1 MTIFLTLLGKIL
13 PLYFSILLGLFST
26 LFLSCDK
33 NTIAKILLF
42 ILAPLIVF
50 NATISVKLDASV
62 LFLPIF
68 FFLLSSTL
76 AFILLFVFKR
86 IYSDNTANLLA
97 FSTSTG
103 NTGNIG
109 IPLAILFLEP
119 HLVDVF
125 IFTVLASILYQNS
138 VGYYITAKGHFTAK
152 ESIKKVLKLPV
163 LYAFILGI
171 IFNISGFKIPDIF
184 LYYADYLIG
193 TYAILGMMLLG
204 MGMEKMR
211 SNNSFDLKF
220 ISYAII
226 IKFFLWPMIVLA
238 FIFVDKNYI
247 HFLNE
252 GFYMIMF
259 LFSIVPLAGNTV
271 TVATILNVKP
281 EKMSLAVFI
290 TTMISLLYIPFA
302 LYLYMN

>member
-1 MTIFLTLLGKIL
+1 
-13 PLYFSILLGLFST
+13 
-26 LFLSCDK
+26 
-33 NTIAKILLF
+33 
-42 ILAPLIVF
+42 
-50 NATISVKLDASV
+50 
-62 LFLPIF
+62 
-68 FFLLSSTL
+68 
-76 AFILLFVFKR
+76 
-86 IYSDNTANLLA
+86 
-97 FSTSTG
+97 
-103 NTGNIG
+103 
-109 IPLAILFLEP
+109 
-119 HLVDVF
+119 
-125 IFTVLASILYQNS
+125 
-138 VGYYITAKGHFTAK
+138 
-152 ESIKKVLKLPV
+152 
-163 LYAFILGI
+163 
-171 IFNISGFKIPDIF
+171 
-184 LYYADYLIG
+184 
-193 TYAILGMMLLG
+193 MLLG

-238 FIFVDKNYI
+238 FIFVVKNYI